1 MEKEQAFDD
10 AVKYYESA
18 WLLSKGSPSVAYR
31 LAYNY
36 MKANKYQ
43 DAILMCQAALNEWP
57 TFNKLKNE
65 VLYKAQLK
73 LRSGRSE

>member
-36 MKANKYQ
+36 MKANKY
-43 DAILMCQAALNEWP
+43 
-57 TFNKLKNE
+57 
-65 VLYKAQLK
+65 
-73 LRSGRSE
+73 

>member
-65 VLYKAQLK
+65 VLYKA
-73 LRSGRSE
+73 